1 MKMTAKAINNK
12 LGDSVRIIREISLS
26 VEELIRKSKSHLLG
40 FQVNHVH
47 SEQMQG
53 A

>member
-26 VEELIRKSKSHLLG
+26 LKEQIRKSNSHLLG
-40 FQVNHVH
+40 FQVNCVH
-47 SEQMQG
+47 SEQTQG
-53 A
+53 T